1 MAARRESSA
10 ADVTDDLSLVDALA
24 YPDDVAAGVVVARSH
39 IPATDVAVVD
49 HQPLAI
55 TGVVVA
61 LRDATRT
68 GSPDWCATA
77 GAQVGAIVQ
86 FPVAEHRVKAHSE
99 CGGNSSRHRIG
110 KAMAGARHGGA
121 SSLTGALDV
130 FGGRVRPPRV
140 GLLFGRPLALCSPFG
155 GLALR
160 RGLRDSRRD
169 APLDRG
175 PLLDQFGIARLVLC
189 HIGCGGIFRGL
200 PLAH

>member
-1 MAARRESSA
+1 MEMAAGREA
-10 ADVTDDLSLVDALA
+10 GGTDIADDLSLADTLTH
-24 YPDDVAAGVVVARSH
+24 PDDVAAGVVVVRSH

-61 LRDATRT
+61 LRDPTRT

-86 FPVAEHRVKAHSE
+86 FPVAEHRVEAHSE
-99 CGGNSSRHRIG
+99 RGGNSSRHRIG

-121 SSLTGALDV
+121 SSLPGALGV

-160 RGLRDSRRD
+160 RGLRDSRR
-169 APLDRG
+169 
-175 PLLDQFGIARLVLC
+175 
-189 HIGCGGIFRGL
+189 
-200 PLAH
+200 